1 VSGTKSI
8 MNTVRFPLA
17 GLAVVVFLVVIVQ
30 GCVGVTGPAT
40 LSRSEQATVEAT
52 RLDIRLGVQG
62 KRRVQ
67 RIEKSRVVVYGDE
80 DEWERDKFIAAVRER
95 KLFREVDSLEVFFP
109 NVDLVAT
116 VSKGVIADN
125 PLPVWTILTLGLFPT
140 VANGT
145 EFLEVTFAAPDA
157 QTTVRVGTEHRGKS
171 VIGWAGGL
179 FATIAPGW
187 MFPSTYDRRM
197 YDQLELA
204 IARKADAILVLA
216 GR

>member
-1 VSGTKSI
+1 
-8 MNTVRFPLA
+8 MNAARFSLA
-17 GLAVVVFLVVIVQ
+17 GLTVMVLLVAIVE

-40 LSRSEQATVEAT
+40 LLRSEQATVEAL

-67 RIEKSRVVVYGDE
+67 RFEKGRVVAYGDE
-80 DEWERDKFIAAVRER
+80 DEWERDKFIASVRER

-109 NVDLVAT
+109 NVDLIAT
-116 VSKGVIADN
+116 VNRWVIADN
-125 PLPVWTILTLGLFPT
+125 PLPFWTFLTLGLFPT
-140 VANGT
+140 VAKAREG
-145 EFLEVTFAAPDA
+145 LEVTFAAPDA
-157 QTTVRVGTEHRGKS
+157 QTTVRVGTEYQGKS

-179 FATIAPGW
+179 FAAIAPGW